1 MRRTLL
7 VTLAFLSCLLGAP
20 RTDGSAFAAPR
31 ESARSGRYQP
41 KPEVFWVTVSV
52 NGRRAGFGRGEYTK
66 GDGAPFQYQ
75 NFVLLDY
82 KGIRNAVRD
91 WWEFGADLRPAN
103 FFQKAIAV
111 KTGYPRPAINTI
123 DGVFD
128 YHKNKVDV
136 EYNQFDTH
144 ENASVPL
151 PRSLIARFTQNLVL
165 AREKMA
171 PGRIFQFN
179 VYDLKGKRFAVQTF
193 KVVSWDAGLRAWK
206 IEQTSEE
213 APGTVTQAWFQTAS
227 AAHPN
232 GWVLRSVTPGA
243 DRSVI
248 EMRASTRSQAIQG
261 YEKEATSLG
270 I

>member
-1 MRRTLL
+1 MRRFLL
-7 VTLAFLSCLLGAP
+7 VASVALSCLLSLPWAVTPAFSAP
-20 RTDGSAFAAPR
+20 QSGKAAGP
-31 ESARSGRYQP
+31 YQP

-75 NFVLLDY
+75 NFVLLDH
-82 KGIRNAVRD
+82 KGVRNAVRD
-91 WWEFGADLRPAN
+91 WWEFGPDLRPAS

-111 KTGYPRPAINTI
+111 KAGFPRPAINTI

-128 YHKNKVDV
+128 YGKGKVDV

-151 PRSLIARFTQNLVL
+151 PRTLIARFTQNLVL
-165 AREKMA
+165 ARQKLA
-171 PGRIFQFN
+171 PGRVFHFT
-179 VYDLKGKRFAVQTF
+179 VYDLKGKRFARQTF
-193 KVVSWDAGLRAWK
+193 KIISYDSGLRAWK

-213 APGTVTQAWFQTAS
+213 APGSVTQAWFQTAS
-227 AAHPN
+227 PQHPN

-243 DRSVI
+243 DRSII
-248 EMRASTRSQAIQG
+248 EMRASTRTQAIQG